1 MANPPLMGYSIKDR
15 ETLQELPE
23 KSPVSGKR
31 KRKLLLE
38 IEKKENKKSWVR
50 ALSTIRAGRAR
61 AVQVGKCSPEN

>member
-31 KRKLLLE
+31 KRKSLLE